1 MNVPIEIELSPFMT
15 ASIPRIQRITQMPVQ
30 RSAHKPYLNSDLAGF
45 PQHNYSVLKFPTKT
59 NKFDRSNCE
68 KVVMGFTPN

>member
-1 MNVPIEIELSPFMT
+1 MNVPIEIELSPFVT
-15 ASIPRIQRITQMPVQ
+15 APIPRIQRITQMPVQ
-30 RSAHKPYLNSDLAGF
+30 RSAHKLYLNSDLAGF
-45 PQHNYSVLKFPTKT
+45 PQHNYSVLKT